1 MLTKELMLRPGD
13 ADSGFVWL
21 VGAGPGAADL
31 ITVRALNLLRRAEA
45 VVCDEL
51 VNREL
56 LESCPPGSERHFVG
70 KRAGC
75 PSATQSEINALL
87 VALASAGKKVV
98 RLKGGDPLIFGR
110 AGEEMQALREAGIP
124 FEIVPGVTAA
134 TAASAA
140 AQLPLTH
147 RDHSSAVVFV
157 TGHQC
162 AANTSALDWGALAKL
177 RATLC
182 FYMGGRRLPEIAR
195 NLLNHGMPAQMPLA
209 VISEASRPTQKIITG
224 TLAEA
229 ELLSA
234 GLAGQ
239 PALVVIGEV
248 VRHSSFHS
256 ALPGLQAEAR
266 QNSSA
271 YANA

>member
-1 MLTKELMLRPGD
+1 MFNFAQSST
-13 ADSGFVWL
+13 GFVWL

-31 ITVRALNLLRRAEA
+31 ITVRGLRLLGKAEV
-45 VVCDEL
+45 VVCDDL

-56 LESCPPGSERHFVG
+56 LQHCPTDCETHFVG
-70 KRAGC
+70 KRAGRH
-75 PSATQSEINALL
+75 SASQSQINALL
-87 VALASAGKKVV
+87 VALASAGRKVV

-124 FEIVPGVTAA
+124 YEIVPGVTAA

-140 AQLPLTH
+140 AGLPLTH

-162 AANTSALDWGALAKL
+162 AANTNALDWAALAQL

-182 FYMGGRRLPEIAR
+182 FYMGVRRLPEIAR
-195 NLLNHGMPAQMPLA
+195 NLTGHGMADDMPLA
-209 VISEASRPTQKIITG
+209 VISEASRPAQKILTG
-224 TLAEA
+224 LLRDAEM
-229 ELLSA
+229 LSA

-239 PALVVIGEV
+239 PALVVVGEV
-248 VRHSSFHS
+248 VRLASFASTIPALSSQ
-256 ALPGLQAEAR
+256 ALA
-266 QNSSA
+266 NSSA
-271 YANA
+271 HVLA

>member
-1 MLTKELMLRPGD
+1 MLPLNQSFP
-13 ADSGFVWL
+13 GFVWL

-31 ITVRALNLLRRAEA
+31 ITVRGLHLLRHAGA

-56 LESCPPGSERHFVG
+56 LGHCPAGCEQHFVG
-70 KRAGC
+70 KRAGSH
-75 PSATQSEINALL
+75 SATQSEINALL

-134 TAASAA
+134 TAASAVA
-140 AQLPLTH
+140 GLPLTH

-162 AANTSALDWGALAKL
+162 AANTSALDWGSLARL

-182 FYMGGRRLPEIAR
+182 FYMGVRRLPEIAR
-195 NLLNHGMPAQMPLA
+195 NLLGHGMPADMPLA
-209 VISEASRPTQKIITG
+209 LISEATQPAEKILIG
-224 TLAEA
+224 TLGEA
-229 ELLSA
+229 ENLSA

-248 VRHSSFHS
+248 VRLSTF
-256 ALPGLQAEAR
+256 ATELPHLHAQAMTVG
-266 QNSSA
+266 
-271 YANA
+271 

>member
-1 MLTKELMLRPGD
+1 MMDLNQSRAK
-13 ADSGFVWL
+13 GFVWL

-31 ITVRALNLLRRAEA
+31 ITLRGLKILQGAEA

-51 VNREL
+51 VNKEL
-56 LESCPPGSERHFVG
+56 LLHCPPACEMHFVG
-70 KRAGC
+70 KRAGSH
-75 PSATQSEINALL
+75 SATQPEINRLL
-87 VALASAGKKVV
+87 VALAGAGKKVV

-110 AGEEMQALREAGIP
+110 AGEEMRALRGAGIP

-134 TAASAA
+134 TAASSVAG
-140 AQLPLTH
+140 LPLTH

-162 AANTSALDWGALAKL
+162 AANTSALDWGALARL

-182 FYMGGRRLPEIAR
+182 FYMGVRRLPEIAR
-195 NLLNHGMPAQMPLA
+195 NLLHHGMSADMPLA
-209 VISEASRPTQKIITG
+209 LISEATRPTQRIHLG
-224 TLAEA
+224 TLRDAEK
-229 ELLSA
+229 LSA

-248 VRHSSFHS
+248 VRLAGF
-256 ALPGLQAEAR
+256 AAELPQLHAQAVK
-266 QNSSA
+266 
-271 YANA
+271 